1 MKSKILEHHKLS
13 IVGVS
18 RSIKKLSG
26 FAVLLLSGLTIL
38 PGCKKYLNRE
48 PLQATLA
55 DLNQGGL
62 EGQAIGLYGAIR
74 NSQNAPYCGDGFE
87 SIGYTPMQ
95 CFRSGDQTVYA
106 DPGASGYITAYTD
119 FQYSK
124 DDWANGVYW
133 DRHYQLIQL
142 TNKALHA
149 ADSLHLTDASS
160 EINIA
165 ECRWFRAYSYFDLV
179 KNYGQIPLF
188 LQPINTPADNNLAKS
203 NISDVYAQI
212 DSDLN
217 YAEQHLPLS
226 WPSTYAGRLTQGAAR
241 TLHAKTYLMR
251 DAPNPTST
259 ADYTACFNL
268 CQNVI
273 NSNQYSLFVPYW
285 AIWKTKN
292 ENCSESIFEVQ
303 CQTNANSGAG
313 ATTTYWSWWGTSQG
327 VRGSGDWN
335 LGWGWNNPTTTL
347 VNAYEPGD
355 PREAATILFSG
366 QSDDAANGGYG
377 RTLPPLTNSAYWNK
391 KAYTD
396 PAEQLAAG
404 DPTGSAFVDQRVFRY
419 ADVILMA
426 AECANELGGAAND
439 TLAEQYLE
447 MIRARA
453 RNGANV
459 LPYRQWTDK
468 VSFRNYIKQERH
480 VEFGMEMERFYDLV
494 RWGDAQSV
502 LGGLGYQPK
511 NEYYPIPTPA
521 LAGNNKLTQNPNY

>member
-1 MKSKILEHHKLS
+1 MNTIKRILWGTVLS
-13 IVGVS
+13 
-18 RSIKKLSG
+18 LPL
-26 FAVLLLSGLTIL
+26 FALFS
-38 PGCKKYLNRE
+38 GCKKYLDRQ
-48 PLQATLA
+48 PLQATLN

-74 NSQNAPYCGDGFE
+74 NSQSSPYCGDGFE

-95 CFRSGDQTVYA
+95 CFRSGDQTVNA
-106 DPGASGYITAYTD
+106 DPGGAGYITAYTD

-142 TNKALHA
+142 ANILLQT
-149 ADSLHLTDASS
+149 ADSLNLTDANSL
-160 EINIA
+160 INIA
-165 ECRWFRAYSYFDLV
+165 EAKWFRAYCYFDLV
-179 KNYGQIPLF
+179 KNYGQV
-188 LQPINTPADNNLAKS
+188 PIDTIRIKQVTDGQIAKS
-203 NISDVYAQI
+203 PVTDVYTQI
-212 DSDLN
+212 DKDLT
-217 YAEQHLPLS
+217 YAETYLPTS
-226 WPSTYAGRLTQGAAR
+226 WPSTSVGRLTQGTAR

-251 DAPNPTST
+251 DAPLPTT
-259 ADYTACFNL
+259 QADYQNCLAL

-273 NSNQYSLFVPYW
+273 SSKQYALFSPYW
-285 AIWKTKN
+285 AIWKLAN

-303 CQTNANSGAG
+303 CQQTANSGTE
-313 ATTTYWSWWGTSQG
+313 ATTSYWSWWGTSQG

-335 LGWGWNNPTTTL
+335 LGWGWNNPTQPL
-347 VNAYEPGD
+347 INAYEAGD

-366 QSDDAANGGYG
+366 QSDDPANGGYG
-377 RTLPPLTNSAYWNK
+377 RTLPPLTNSLWWNK
-391 KAYTD
+391 KTYTN

-404 DPTGSAFVDQRVFRY
+404 DPTGSAFVNQRVLRY

-426 AECANELGGAAND
+426 AECSNELGGATND
-439 TLAEQYLE
+439 SNAEAWLE
-447 MIRARA
+447 QIRARA
-453 RNGANV
+453 RNGNNAV
-459 LPYRQWTDK
+459 LPYVQYT
-468 VSFRNYIKQERH
+468 SQAQFRTAIKQERR

-521 LAGNNKLTQNPNY
+521 LSGNPKLVQNPNY